1 MQTWVTEQI
10 ITTQQSGISVRELLR
25 LWLIPKR
32 MQHFLRVR
40 QDVHV
45 NGVYRPYSM
54 LVTAGDVVR
63 LIVRADELQ
72 TPVQTYLPD
81 AHQVMPILYENDE
94 LLVINKP
101 SGIKSHPNRPDESG
115 TVMNFLTAQLAPQN
129 IQPAMVHRLDM
140 ATSGAM
146 IVAKTPIVVPILDR
160 LIGDKTIART
170 YQAWVAGHFDKL
182 SGEFNDRIG
191 RDPDDRRKRAVNGL
205 DSQTALTYYKVL
217 RETETATLVQL
228 TLATGRTHQLRVH
241 LAGNGHAILGDPL
254 YANTF
259 EQSAASRLMLHAENI
274 RLKVPFTDEIVDV
287 AAVLPEDFLA
297 YDG

>member
-1 MQTWVTEQI
+1 MQKWVTEQT
-10 ITTQQSGISVRELLR
+10 ITQQQSGISVRELLR

-40 QDVHV
+40 QDVLV

-54 LVTAGDVVR
+54 LVEAGDVVR
-63 LIVRADELQ
+63 LVVQADELQ
-72 TPVQTYLPD
+72 TPMQTYLSD
-81 AHQVMPILYENDE
+81 SQQVMPILYENDD

-101 SGIKSHPNRPDESG
+101 TGIKSHPNRPDEAG
-115 TVMNFLTAQLAPQN
+115 TVMNFLTAQLASQN
-129 IQPAMVHRLDM
+129 VRPAMVHRLDM

-170 YQAWVAGHFDKL
+170 YKAWVAGHFDNL
-182 SGEFNDRIG
+182 SGEFTNQIG
-191 RDPDDRRKRAVNGL
+191 RDPDDRRKRALDGL
-205 DSQTALTYYKVL
+205 QPQTALTYYKVL
-217 RETETATLVQL
+217 REAKTATLVEL

-254 YANTF
+254 YASVL
-259 EQSAASRLMLHAENI
+259 EQRAASRLMLHAANI
-274 RLKVPFTDEIVDV
+274 RLKVPFTDEIIDV
-287 AAVLPEDFLA
+287 GAVLPKDFVA